1 MPLHDDTP
9 PQKVA
14 AALPLAFIAIHLL
27 FTGLRY
33 RSANVIALAQEATHV
48 RIGNLDW

>member
-1 MPLHDDTP
+1 MPSFPEEERMPLHDDTP

-27 FTGLRY
+27 FTGLG
-33 RSANVIALAQEATHV
+33 IAQLM
-48 RIGNLDW
+48 